1 MDNKKISQKELAKIS
16 IFLERNV
23 MLENV
28 GYQDQIAASYGGFN
42 NIKFSKNNF
51 KINKI
56 LCSKNFKKKMN
67 ENLYLVYT
75 GKARTAEKIVK
86 TFVSSLST
94 KRKKNINQILNYVIQ
109 AKKIIRNNNAD
120 DFGHLLNETWLQKRE
135 LSKSIST
142 NKIDLIYEQ
151 GINNG
156 ALGGKLLGAGGGGFI
171 MFYVNKVNKDKFIKS
186 LNKNVVVPIKL
197 STTGSEVIFNEK

>member
-1 MDNKKISQKELAKIS
+1 MDPI
-16 IFLERNV
+16 
-23 MLENV
+23 
-28 GYQDQIAASYGGFN
+28 
-42 NIKFSKNNF
+42 
-51 KINKI
+51 
-56 LCSKNFKKKMN
+56 
-67 ENLYLVYT
+67 
-75 GKARTAEKIVK
+75 IVK
-86 TFVSSLST
+86 
-94 KRKKNINQILNYVIQ
+94 IILLLFRVK

>member
-1 MDNKKISQKELAKIS
+1 
-16 IFLERNV
+16 
-23 MLENV
+23 
-28 GYQDQIAASYGGFN
+28 
-42 NIKFSKNNF
+42 
-51 KINKI
+51 
-56 LCSKNFKKKMN
+56 MN

-86 TFVSSLST
+86 TFVNSLST
-94 KRKKNINQILNYVIQ
+94 KRKKNINQILNYVNQ